1 MNEIISATD
10 VELDIEQDDDG
21 HYADAVAFRNI
32 FAELA
37 VAKSVSGSSAP
48 LQPPFIRMDLIT
60 RMLAGDEQ
68 EPSETILTLQ
78 SSQGDVNATVG
89 MLSDASPLGERGWLL
104 PSGYE
109 IFLERLEQHRV
120 ILVEFPMDPTL
131 DQTPIAFD
139 CWAESPEHAIEQ
151 AENAYPGCKIV

>member
-1 MNEIISATD
+1 MNETISAAD
-10 VELDIEQDDDG
+10 VEPDIEQDDDG

-120 ILVEFPMDPTL
+120 MLVEFPMDPTL

>member
-1 MNEIISATD
+1 MNETISATD
-10 VELDIEQDDDG
+10 VEPDIEQDDDG

-60 RMLAGDEQ
+60 RMLAGDDL

-78 SSQGDVNATVG
+78 SSHGDSNVTVD
-89 MLSDASPLGERGWLL
+89 MLTDASPLGERGWLL

-120 ILVEFPMDPTL
+120 MLVEFPMDPTL

>member
-1 MNEIISATD
+1 MNETISATD
-10 VELDIEQDDDG
+10 VEPDIEQDDDG

-60 RMLAGDEQ
+60 RMLAGDDL

-78 SSQGDVNATVG
+78 SSHGDSNVTVG
-89 MLSDASPLGERGWLL
+89 MLTDASPLGERGWLL

-120 ILVEFPMDPTL
+120 MLVEFPMDPTL

>member
-1 MNEIISATD
+1 MNETISATTAMHN
-10 VELDIEQDDDG
+10 VEQDDDE
-21 HYADAVAFRNI
+21 HYADSVAFRNI
-32 FAELA
+32 YAELA

-48 LQPPFIRMDLIT
+48 LQPPLIRMVLIT
-60 RMLAGDEQ
+60 RMLAGEELEPDEA
-68 EPSETILTLQ
+68 ILTLQ
-78 SSQGDVNATVG
+78 SSQGDINATVG

-120 ILVEFPMDPTL
+120 MLVESPMDPTL

>member
-1 MNEIISATD
+1 MNETISATE
-10 VELDIEQDDDG
+10 VEPDIEQDDDG

-60 RMLAGDEQ
+60 RMLAGDDL

-78 SSQGDVNATVG
+78 SSHGDSNVTVG
-89 MLSDASPLGERGWLL
+89 MLTDASPLGERGWLL

-120 ILVEFPMDPTL
+120 MLVEFPMDPTL
-131 DQTPIAFD
+131 DQTSIAFD
-139 CWAESPEHAIEQ
+139 CWAESHEHAIEQ